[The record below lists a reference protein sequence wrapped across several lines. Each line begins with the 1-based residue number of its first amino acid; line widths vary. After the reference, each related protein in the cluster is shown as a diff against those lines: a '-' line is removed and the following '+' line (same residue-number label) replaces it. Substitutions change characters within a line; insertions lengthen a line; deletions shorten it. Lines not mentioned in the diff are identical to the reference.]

1 MEKSKFSYAGA
12 IEQIEEIIAR
22 LRESD
27 PDIDTLAVDVKKA
40 TELIRA
46 CRQRLL
52 KTEKEVEAI
61 LKEAETK

>member
-12 IEQIEEIIAR
+12 IEQIEGIIAR

-27 PDIDTLAVDVKKA
+27 PDIDTLAADVKKA